1 MVRIAAAARTV
12 VDEAVAFSSSVVV
25 KVRHKSEI
33 LRFRVIWP
41 LDVSEVLAT
50 VSDAFRFAGNVD
62 ATLGEHE
69 PSGPHT
75 SDDLSPIF
83 LYHAD
88 QGKLLEL
95 CAANASDFARRHT
108 NPMHPIRLVT
118 SARRASVRHDDPSE
132 HTLHSTAL
140 ASTETDFGW
149 TLVHYSSGAVV
160 RTDAR
165 KSIAVDDKG
174 ETSKIAI
181 TGDLGEIPST
191 LPPSLGK
198 EFLTATAAA
207 ALAPPSARKL
217 ARTGRELG
225 AAQKAVGAL
234 SDMPQAARKAA
245 DVLGNALKG
254 PLERFNRAL
263 PTPWL
268 SPANSELQCA
278 LLASAELHEAREKSA
293 AEARARLARVLDKY
307 QVKLR
312 PVEADGNCQ
321 FRALSVQL
329 CGDEAQHAVLRK
341 RVTQHLRDRRER
353 FEGYMLGE
361 FEEYLERMERDG
373 EWGDN
378 VTLQAASDI
387 LSRDILVL
395 TDRAG
400 TSELL
405 ELHPEIASE
414 EEQRRPL
421 CLAFLTEVHYDAV
434 LM

>member
-1 MVRIAAAARTV
+1 
-12 VDEAVAFSSSVVV
+12 
-25 KVRHKSEI
+25 
-33 LRFRVIWP
+33 
-41 LDVSEVLAT
+41 
-50 VSDAFRFAGNVD
+50 
-62 ATLGEHE
+62 
-69 PSGPHT
+69 
-75 SDDLSPIF
+75 
-83 LYHAD
+83 
-88 QGKLLEL
+88 
-95 CAANASDFARRHT
+95 
-108 NPMHPIRLVT
+108 VT
-118 SARRASVRHDDPSE
+118 SARRASVRHESPSE
-132 HTLHSTAL
+132 HTLQSAPL

-149 TLVHYSSGAVV
+149 TILHNSSGAVV

-165 KSIAVDDKG
+165 KSTADGDND
-174 ETSKIAI
+174 ETSKTAI
-181 TGDLGEIPST
+181 NDDLGAMPST
-191 LPPSLGK
+191 LQPSLGE
-198 EFLTATAAA
+198 EFLTPTAATT
-207 ALAPPSARKL
+207 LAPSSARKL
-217 ARTGRELG
+217 ARTGRELS

-245 DVLGNALKG
+245 DALGDALKG
-254 PLERFNRAL
+254 PLEKFNRAL

-268 SPANSELQCA
+268 SPANSELQRA

-293 AEARARLARVLDKY
+293 AEARARLAKVLDKY

-329 CGDEAQHAVLRK
+329 CGDEAQHVALRK

-405 ELHPEIASE
+405 ELHPEIANE

>member
-1 MVRIAAAARTV
+1 
-12 VDEAVAFSSSVVV
+12 
-25 KVRHKSEI
+25 
-33 LRFRVIWP
+33 
-41 LDVSEVLAT
+41 
-50 VSDAFRFAGNVD
+50 
-62 ATLGEHE
+62 
-69 PSGPHT
+69 
-75 SDDLSPIF
+75 
-83 LYHAD
+83 
-88 QGKLLEL
+88 
-95 CAANASDFARRHT
+95 
-108 NPMHPIRLVT
+108 
-118 SARRASVRHDDPSE
+118 
-132 HTLHSTAL
+132 
-140 ASTETDFGW
+140 
-149 TLVHYSSGAVV
+149 
-160 RTDAR
+160 
-165 KSIAVDDKG
+165 
-174 ETSKIAI
+174 
-181 TGDLGEIPST
+181 
-191 LPPSLGK
+191 
-198 EFLTATAAA
+198 
-207 ALAPPSARKL
+207 
-217 ARTGRELG
+217 
-225 AAQKAVGAL
+225 
-234 SDMPQAARKAA
+234 
-245 DVLGNALKG
+245 
-254 PLERFNRAL
+254 
-263 PTPWL
+263 
-268 SPANSELQCA
+268 
-278 LLASAELHEAREKSA
+278 
-293 AEARARLARVLDKY
+293 LARVLDKY